1 MSRNYGVPDWRD
13 DLKKL
18 LLKAGIE
25 GKPIVFLFADT
36 QVADE
41 TFVEDISTVLNTAD
55 VPNLYAPDEKADILE
70 KMQNAARDAVC
81 IQKMFTVKKLT

>member
-81 IQKMFTVKKLT
+81 ERNF

>member
-81 IQKMFTVKKLT
+81 EQYF